1 MKRKEGIKLVI
12 YGVSL
17 LSICMLVGVFLGD
30 LLGKALGVKANVGG
44 VGIAMLMLV
53 LLVDYLK
60 KRNKLNLQTQQG
72 LGFWGAMY
80 IPIVVAMA
88 SQQNVA
94 AAVKGGPVALLAG
107 VAATVTCCA
116 LVPVVSKIGKKTLN

>member
-1 MKRKEGIKLVI
+1 MKEGITLVI

-30 LLGKALGVKANVGG
+30 LLGKVLGVKANVGG

-60 KRNKLNLQTQQG
+60 KRNKLNVQSQQG
-72 LGFWGAMY
+72 LGFWSAMY

-107 VAATVTCCA
+107 VAATVASCA
-116 LVPVVSKIGKKTLN
+116 LVPVFSKIGQKKIMD

>member
-1 MKRKEGIKLVI
+1 LVI

-30 LLGKALGVKANVGG
+30 LLGKMLGVKANVGG

-60 KRNKLNLQTQQG
+60 KRNKLNSQSQQG

-107 VAATVTCCA
+107 IAATAASCA
-116 LVPVVSKIGKKTLN
+116 LVPVVSKIGGKR